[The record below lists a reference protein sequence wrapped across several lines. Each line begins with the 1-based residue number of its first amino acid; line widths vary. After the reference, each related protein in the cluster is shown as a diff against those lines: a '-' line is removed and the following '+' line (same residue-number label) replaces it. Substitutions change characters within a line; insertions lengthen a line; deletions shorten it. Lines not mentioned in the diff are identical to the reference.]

1 MPDSG
6 LPSPEARDGEVPDI
20 AGTTDTTRP
29 RPTGRSGW
37 GTLGVVGVLVLA
49 GVLFTANA
57 RIAGGVD
64 GRQPQDF
71 AQLVQAESDRE
82 GELQVQVDQLQGEV
96 DRLTDAGTGQMPG
109 QDTEQRE
116 LTAFAAG
123 RVGATGPG
131 LVVRLWDAPGNVP
144 RPDWVTNDYL
154 VVHQQDLQAVINSL
168 WAGGAEAMTLQD
180 QRVISTS
187 AFRCVGNVL
196 RLHGQIYSPP
206 YEVRA
211 IGDPDALLD
220 ALHASP
226 EILEY
231 LDYVD
236 AIGLGWSVEKK
247 TDLDLAAFAGNAE
260 LRYAAVPEGQNPW
273 VLALGHSGVPEL
285 GVAGERR

>member
-6 LPSPEARDGEVPDI
+6 MPSPEARDGEVPDI
-20 AGTTDTTRP
+20 AGTTAATRR
-29 RPTGRSGW
+29 RPPGRSGW
-37 GTLGVVGVLVLA
+37 GTLGVVGVLALA

-71 AQLVQAESDRE
+71 AQLVQAESDRV

-96 DRLTDAGTGQMPG
+96 DRLTDAGSGEMPG

-123 RVGATGPG
+123 RVEVTGPG
-131 LVVRLWDAPGNVP
+131 LVVRLWDAPDNVP

-187 AFRCVGNVL
+187 AFRCSGNVL

-211 IGDPDALLD
+211 IGDPDTLLD
-220 ALHASP
+220 ALNASP

-236 AIGLGWSVEKK
+236 AIGLGWSVEQK
-247 TDLDLAAFAGNAE
+247 TDLDLPPFSGNTE
-260 LRYAAVPEGQNPW
+260 FRYAAVLEGQD
-273 VLALGHSGVPEL
+273 S
-285 GVAGERR
+285 

>member
-6 LPSPEARDGEVPDI
+6 MPSPEARDVEVPDI
-20 AGTTDTTRP
+20 SGTTDTSCRRP
-29 RPTGRSGW
+29 PGRRGW

-96 DRLTDAGTGQMPG
+96 DRLTDAGSGQLPG
-109 QDTEQRE
+109 QDTEQSE

-123 RVGATGPG
+123 RVRATGPG
-131 LVVRLWDAPGNVP
+131 LVVRLWDAPDNVP

-247 TDLDLAAFAGNAE
+247 TDLDLAPFAGTTE
-260 LRYAAVPEGQNPW
+260 LRYAAVPEGQDP
-273 VLALGHSGVPEL
+273 
-285 GVAGERR
+285 